1 MISTL
6 SLHSFLLYFIS
17 LHQESRKSFQLV
29 AKDDLKQ
36 NNKGL
41 GWKLLVLLNLLLCFK
56 LVPGQIFG
64 QLYQRLLELISRMY
78 RVCSLPSRM
87 RRESSI
93 VSMER
98 MSLHCLCERVCL
110 PGGFSDPSHL
120 IFCSFNPNQGLAL
133 TVVTSRNKQT
143 AFARQ
148 SPLFQTKSLSWQR
161 DLGITALFEY
171 KGTWS
176 GKCCS
181 LLSARSGRRGD
192 GNGDGAPAVK
202 GRWVLV
208 QHLG

>member
-64 QLYQRLLELISRMY
+64 QLYQRLLELISHMY
-78 RVCSLPSRM
+78 IVCSLPSRM
-87 RRESSI
+87 RREGSI

-98 MSLHCLCERVCL
+98 MSLHCLWEGLFAQWLLRSQSSHFFV
-110 PGGFSDPSHL
+110 HL
-120 IFCSFNPNQGLAL
+120 IQAKGWRSQWSPAGINRQLLQDKVHFS
-133 TVVTSRNKQT
+133 KQR
-143 AFARQ
+143 FF
-148 SPLFQTKSLSWQR
+148 L
-161 DLGITALFEY
+161 
-171 KGTWS
+171 
-176 GKCCS
+176 
-181 LLSARSGRRGD
+181 
-192 GNGDGAPAVK
+192 GNGTSVLQLCLNIRAHEVASAVVYWVLDLEGGEMGMDGAPA
-202 GRWVLV
+202 L
-208 QHLG
+208 